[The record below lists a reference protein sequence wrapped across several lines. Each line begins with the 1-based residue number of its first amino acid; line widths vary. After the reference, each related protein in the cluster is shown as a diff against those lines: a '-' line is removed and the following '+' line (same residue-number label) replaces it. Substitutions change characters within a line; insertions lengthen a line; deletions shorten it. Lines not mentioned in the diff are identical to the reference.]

1 MENMNRIFVLF
12 IMLGISAGQSYS
24 ITIFGIP
31 AADVVQTI
39 HDSGKIEFTTQNRG
53 IFDLFW
59 PAKNSYEAIYDS
71 NSFALKNW
79 SKNVKQGEF
88 KQHISAKVDFLGYLA
103 YDDKSLIEIPH
114 NTYTIFTLL
123 AMVQSRPYDKL
134 DTKWFN
140 YEQEG
145 LIGKARF
152 VWADTSNAWNGKDSI
167 LCDHYRL
174 DINIT
179 DKSDKFLDRTDYF
192 MEEILADGVV
202 RELWV
207 SRKKPKRI
215 IRASLK
221 TAWFPVSAIFNE

>member
-1 MENMNRIFVLF
+1 MQRSGLFACVRHCSSFRKRIQVSNER
-12 IMLGISAGQSYS
+12 MS
-24 ITIFGIP
+24 IFNICLPPGSTG
-31 AADVVQTI
+31 V
-39 HDSGKIEFTTQNRG
+39 
-53 IFDLFW
+53 FW
-59 PAKNSYEAIYDS
+59 CS
-71 NSFALKNW
+71 
-79 SKNVKQGEF
+79 
-88 KQHISAKVDFLGYLA
+88 
-103 YDDKSLIEIPH
+103 
-114 NTYTIFTLL
+114 
-123 AMVQSRPYDKL
+123 
-134 DTKWFN
+134 
-140 YEQEG
+140 EG

-221 TAWFPVSAIFNE
+221 TTWFPVSAIFNE